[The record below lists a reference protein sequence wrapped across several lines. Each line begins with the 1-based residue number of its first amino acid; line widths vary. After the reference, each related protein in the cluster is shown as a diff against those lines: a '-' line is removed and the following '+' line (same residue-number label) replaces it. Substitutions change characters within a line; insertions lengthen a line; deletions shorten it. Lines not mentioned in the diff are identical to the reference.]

1 MQNVS
6 SQRNGWKKTATNS
19 ELQVNENDTQI
30 HIKGREFSYTIDRR
44 TALFNRDEICRT
56 GISESSDGVEY
67 LESSNR

>member
-1 MQNVS
+1 MQKC
-6 SQRNGWKKTATNS
+6 QLAEKWMEKTATNS

-44 TALFNRDEICRT
+44 TALFTEMKFAGREYLNQ
-56 GISESSDGVEY
+56 SDGVEY

>member
-19 ELQVNENDTQI
+19 ELQMNENDTQI

-44 TALFNRDEICRT
+44 TALFTEMKFAGREYLNH
-56 GISESSDGVEY
+56 SDGVEY

>member
-44 TALFNRDEICRT
+44 TALLQR
-56 GISESSDGVEY
+56 
-67 LESSNR
+67 